1 MDPPLLSACVLCPF
15 MTNTNII
22 ANSSAFGD
30 STKALADGG
39 NKRAQRA
46 IGLLNSG
53 VAITTEQMADRLYEG
68 IKRQIFYIVGYDKN
82 SDVQNV
88 GALWLKRAND
98 LLQGRA
104 PSSWT
109 SRAGRM
115 QERRRSSSSRN
126 SRSRRSARVSGPAW
140 KPGPARSS
148 DRRKPPRRMGTLGL

>member
-98 LLQGRA
+98 LLKGRA
-104 PSSWT
+104 PSFLDVT
-109 SRAGRM
+109 SRKDAGKEEIKQLTEQSK
-115 QERRRSSSSRN
+115 QEI
-126 SRSRRSARVSGPAW
+126 GKGKWPAW

-148 DRRKPPRRMGTLGL
+148 DRGKPPRRMGTL